1 MLRTVGVLIL
11 LASLLGLISP
21 LITPVFMGRLPT
33 LAWLFDLAS
42 HWQWLY
48 MLLLILSSLLL
59 AFKQKGWLLSLIAL
73 ALPFF
78 TASPVLNTA
87 INSTKPSLTLLSSN
101 LLLTN
106 SDLSR
111 IKGLIDQEQ
120 PDAIVLAE
128 FANQHVET
136 VKAWADYPYQILQAR
151 SGAFGMAILSRLPLS
166 NTQTITDPLGIE
178 HISTQIAYTQPI
190 QLIGFHPLPP
200 VDQKAYQIRDELLQ
214 QLTNDSSLPI
224 LIAGDFNATP
234 WSSAFTGLADK
245 GFKRSMNL
253 FPTWPA
259 NFKGFMGIPID
270 QVLASSQWTLGRAKI
285 GDAIG
290 SDHYPIVV
298 ELSL

>member
-1 MLRTVGVLIL
+1 MLRAFGVLIL
-11 LASLLGLISP
+11 LASLLGLLSP
-21 LITPVFMGRLPT
+21 LITPFLIGRAPT

-48 MLLLILSSLLL
+48 ALLLILSSLLL
-59 AFKQKGWLLSLIAL
+59 AFKQKQWLLALTAL

-78 TASPVLNTA
+78 TTSPVLNTA
-87 INSTKPSLTLLSSN
+87 SSSTKPFKLISSN

-111 IKGLIDQEQ
+111 IKALIDQEQ
-120 PDAIVLAE
+120 PEVIVLLE
-128 FANQHVET
+128 FAQQHVEP
-136 VKAWADYPYQILQAR
+136 VKTWTDYPHQILQAR

-166 NTQTITDPLGIE
+166 NTKTITDPLGIE
-178 HISTQIAYTQPI
+178 HISTQVAYTQPI

-200 VDQKAYQIRDELLQ
+200 VNQQAYQIRDTLLQ
-214 QLTNDSSLPI
+214 QLTNDSSLPTI
-224 LIAGDFNATP
+224 IAGDFNATP
-234 WSSAFTGLADK
+234 WSTAFNGLAAK
-245 GFKRSMNL
+245 GFKRCMNL

-270 QVLASSQWTLGRAKI
+270 QVVASPQWSLGRTKI
-285 GDAIG
+285 GDNIG

-298 ELSL
+298 ELNL